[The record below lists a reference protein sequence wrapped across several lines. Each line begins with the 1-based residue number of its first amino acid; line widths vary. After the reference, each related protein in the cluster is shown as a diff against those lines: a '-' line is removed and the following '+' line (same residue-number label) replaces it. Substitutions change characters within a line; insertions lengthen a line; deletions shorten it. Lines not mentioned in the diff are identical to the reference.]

1 MSGKSSAKKQKTV
14 KQNTLVPG
22 KTLQKA
28 GSRALSGAEMA
39 RRARQSERDKQ
50 NAGAGGYTTIGIHK
64 PLRFDGEHK
73 EFVLLTQDDASSVPD
88 TFADK
93 QNIKPWN
100 AVYLEFK
107 MIQIRIVNKDLFGFL
122 EVEFREPIAGDDQA
136 VLKNELASV
145 GPDSTITLSV
155 VPDVVAGDSP
165 WSLVLKYD
173 GPDPGR
179 CLVEVK
185 AVCRPIVR

>member
-1 MSGKSSAKKQKTV
+1 MSGKSSAKKQKTA

-22 KTLQKA
+22 KSLQKA
-28 GSRALSGAEMA
+28 GSRALSGAEIA
-39 RRARQSERDKQ
+39 RRTRQSERDKQ

-64 PLRFDGEHK
+64 PFAFDEETK
-73 EFVLLTQDDASSVPD
+73 EFVLMTQDDAASVPD

-93 QNIKPWN
+93 QNIKPWM

-122 EVEFREPIAGDDQA
+122 EVEFRESLQGEDH
-136 VLKNELASV
+136 VVTKNELASV
-145 GPDSTITLSV
+145 GPDSTIILSV
-155 VPDVVAGDSP
+155 VPDVVGGDTP